1 LHHIIK
7 NSNTNAMKTREILF
21 VLLTLVGVGCSPDR
35 QTEIQQNAT
44 PFNGIYYWK
53 TTFAL
58 NETEKAFLEEH
69 QVKRL
74 YLRLFDVVP
83 DNEVV
88 RVDGFVCD
96 VVPNATITFK
106 QEVPEGLEVVPV
118 VYITIDALRKMAG
131 REGQFAQLIT
141 ERVAN
146 MADFNELGTIKEVQ
160 LDCDWTQRTQ
170 ENYFLL
176 CKETSEQLRE
186 LDIQLSCTIR
196 LWQLNLPAPPV
207 DRGVLMLYNTGSVG
221 RLETNNSILD
231 INDVKPYLNSKTYSL
246 PLDYALPTYD
256 WYVWL
261 RNGQYH
267 GLLHQFNDS
276 LKLQPGD
283 TLRHERATFEQIMEV
298 KQTVMDQLQTQ
309 SANIIIY
316 HLDSANLSNYSN
328 HEIDQI
334 YSRD

>member
-1 LHHIIK
+1 
-7 NSNTNAMKTREILF
+7 MKTRQFLF
-21 VLLTLVGVGCSPDR
+21 VLLTLVGVGCSSER
-35 QTEIQQNAT
+35 QTEILQNEA

-53 TTFAL
+53 TTFSL
-58 NETEKAFLEEH
+58 NETEKAFLKEH

-74 YLRLFDVVP
+74 YLRFFDVVP
-83 DNEVV
+83 DNEIVS
-88 RVDGFVCD
+88 VDGFVCD

-106 QEVPEGLEVVPV
+106 QAVPEGLEIVPV

-131 REGQFAQLIT
+131 REGRFAQLIT
-141 ERVAN
+141 ERVVN
-146 MADFNELGTIKEVQ
+146 MTDFNELGTINEVQ
-160 LDCDWTQRTQ
+160 LDCDWTQKTQ
-170 ENYFLL
+170 ESYFLL
-176 CKETSEQLRE
+176 CKETAKRFSALGIR
-186 LDIQLSCTIR
+186 LSCTIR
-196 LWQLNLPAPPV
+196 LWQLGLPEPPV
-207 DRGVLMLYNTGSVG
+207 DRGVLMIYNTGSLASVS
-221 RLETNNSILD
+221 TTNSILD

-261 RNGQYH
+261 RNGQYQ

-283 TLRHERATFEQIMEV
+283 TLRHERATFDQIMEV
-298 KQTVMDQLQTQ
+298 KQTVMDQIQAQ
-309 SANIIIY
+309 NANIIIY

-328 HEIDQI
+328 HEINQI